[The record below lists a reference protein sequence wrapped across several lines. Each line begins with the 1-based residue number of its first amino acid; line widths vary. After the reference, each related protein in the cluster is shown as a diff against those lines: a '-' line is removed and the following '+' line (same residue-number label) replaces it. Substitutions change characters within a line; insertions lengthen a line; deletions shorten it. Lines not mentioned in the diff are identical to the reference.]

1 MNNCV
6 LGLDL
11 SLTATGWALVWDGS
25 PKWGV
30 IKSRNRSV
38 KRLSEIRNAVL
49 DIINQ
54 TQPSLAVIEG
64 YSYGSSQGMA
74 GLAELGG
81 VIRLLLL
88 DMGIPFIVV
97 APATNKKFATGKG
110 NAEKDLMLKRV
121 FQHWAADMSNNNEA
135 DAFALAQFGRCSS
148 TRRAFVIIK
157 QKPLKPTKERN
168 SENEPGRKREKTALD
183 GGIQPQKKSLCHQ
196 NRTGRSG

>member
-54 TQPSLAVIEG
+54 TQP
-64 YSYGSSQGMA
+64 SYGSSQGMA

-135 DAFALAQFGRCSS
+135 DAFALAQFGRCYLNQEG
-148 TRRAFVIIK
+148 FCDY
-157 QKPLKPTKERN
+157 QTKTVETYK
-168 SENEPGRKREKTALD
+168 RKELGK
-183 GGIQPQKKSLCHQ
+183 
-196 NRTGRSG
+196 

>member
-1 MNNCV
+1 MSKRI

-64 YSYGSSQGMA
+64 YSYGSSHGMA

-121 FQHWAADMSNNNEA
+121 FSI
-135 DAFALAQFGRCSS
+135 GR
-148 TRRAFVIIK
+148 RI
-157 QKPLKPTKERN
+157 
-168 SENEPGRKREKTALD
+168 
-183 GGIQPQKKSLCHQ
+183 
-196 NRTGRSG
+196 

>member
-1 MNNCV
+1 MSKRI

-25 PKWGV
+25 PRWGV
-30 IKSRNRSV
+30 IKSKSREV
-38 KRLSEIRNAVL
+38 KRLAEIRNGVL
-49 DIINQ
+49 DILNQ

-64 YSYGSSQGMA
+64 YSYGSHQGMA

-88 DMGIPFIVV
+88 DMAIPFIVV

-121 FQHWAADMSNNNEA
+121 FQHWGADMSNNNEA
-135 DAFALAQFGRCSS
+135 DAFALAQFGRCYLNPEGFCSYQVDS
-148 TRRAFVIIK
+148 VETYKRK
-157 QKPLKPTKERN
+157 DKLK
-168 SENEPGRKREKTALD
+168 
-183 GGIQPQKKSLCHQ
+183 
-196 NRTGRSG
+196 

>member
-1 MNNCV
+1 MNKRI

-135 DAFALAQFGRCSS
+135 DAFALAQFGRCYLNQEG
-148 TRRAFVIIK
+148 FCDY
-157 QKPLKPTKERN
+157 QTKTVETYK
-168 SENEPGRKREKTALD
+168 RKELGK
-183 GGIQPQKKSLCHQ
+183 
-196 NRTGRSG
+196 

>member
-1 MNNCV
+1 MSKRI

-64 YSYGSSQGMA
+64 YSYGSSHGMA

-135 DAFALAQFGRCSS
+135 DAFALAQFGRCYLNQEG
-148 TRRAFVIIK
+148 FCDY
-157 QKPLKPTKERN
+157 QTKTVETYK
-168 SENEPGRKREKTALD
+168 RKELGK
-183 GGIQPQKKSLCHQ
+183 
-196 NRTGRSG
+196 

>member
-1 MNNCV
+1 MSKRI

-11 SLTATGWALVWDGS
+11 SLTATGWALVWEGS
-25 PKWGV
+25 PRWGV
-30 IKSRNRSV
+30 IKSKSRGV

-49 DIINQ
+49 DILNQ

-64 YSYGSSQGMA
+64 YSYGSHQGMA

-88 DMGIPFIVV
+88 DMAIPFIVV

-121 FQHWAADMSNNNEA
+121 FQHWGADMNNNNEA
-135 DAFALAQFGRCSS
+135 DAFALAQFGRCYLNPEGFCSY
-148 TRRAFVIIK
+148 
-157 QKPLKPTKERN
+157 QTKTVETYK
-168 SENEPGRKREKTALD
+168 RKELGK
-183 GGIQPQKKSLCHQ
+183 
-196 NRTGRSG
+196 

>member
-38 KRLSEIRNAVL
+38 KRLSEIRNEVRV
-49 DIINQ
+49 IIYQ
-54 TQPSLAVIEG
+54 EQPSLAVIEG
-64 YSYGSSQGMA
+64 YSYGSHQGMA

-81 VIRLLLL
+81 VVRLLLL
-88 DMGIPFIVV
+88 DMGVPFIVV
-97 APATNKKFATGKG
+97 QPTTNKKFATGKG

-121 FQHWAADMSNNNEA
+121 FQHWGADMNNNNEA
-135 DAFALAQFGRCSS
+135 DAFALAQFGRCYLNPEGFCDYQVASVE
-148 TRRAFVIIK
+148 TYKR
-157 QKPLKPTKERN
+157 KEL
-168 SENEPGRKREKTALD
+168 GK
-183 GGIQPQKKSLCHQ
+183 
-196 NRTGRSG
+196 